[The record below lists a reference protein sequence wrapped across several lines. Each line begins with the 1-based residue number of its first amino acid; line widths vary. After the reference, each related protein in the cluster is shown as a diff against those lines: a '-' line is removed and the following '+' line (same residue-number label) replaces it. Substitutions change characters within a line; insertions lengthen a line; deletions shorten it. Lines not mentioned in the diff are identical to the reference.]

1 MKGFLLEF
9 YIDQN
14 AEHKETSFEAAL
26 MPEVTFL
33 QILWWALFGLFFFL
47 SNSFF
52 TPKTCAPAA
61 LTGH

>member
-1 MKGFLLEF
+1 M
-9 YIDQN
+9 QT
-14 AEHKETSFEAAL
+14 EHKETSFEAAL
-26 MPEVTFL
+26 MPGVRSL
-33 QILWWALFGLFFFL
+33 QILWWALSGLFFPPL

>member
-1 MKGFLLEF
+1 M
-9 YIDQN
+9 QT
-14 AEHKETSFEAAL
+14 EHKETSFEAAL
-26 MPEVTFL
+26 MPEVRFL
-33 QILWWALFGLFFFL
+33 QILWWALSGLFPPL